1 MDPKSRDHDPIHISE
16 PKNEDGWKN
25 CIDPC
30 STKCFH
36 WIFDKKT
43 PEDQWEHLITKHPY
57 YFPYAYNEDPATGEL
72 VKVRVIRCD
81 SCRRALEISYRFL

>member
-1 MDPKSRDHDPIHISE
+1 MTHCNMTHILE

-36 WIFDKKT
+36 WIFDKKE
-43 PEDQWEHLITKHPY
+43 PEDQWKHLIEKHPY
-57 YFPYAYNEDPATGEL
+57 YFPYAYNPVTTKDEHGVETTKL
-72 VKVRVIRCD
+72 VKV
-81 SCRRALEISYRFL
+81 STRFFLNFLT

>member
-1 MDPKSRDHDPIHISE
+1 MDRDPIHISE

-72 VKVRVIRCD
+72 VKVRVIPYD
-81 SCRRALEISYRFL
+81 SYRRALEISYRFL